1 MGLLHSR
8 LRFLTLKSPQVA
20 LHSDQ
25 CPQELQPPS
34 TSLSTQE
41 KKHVRYFCTFCFYGG
56 NFEKI
61 SECIIELDLAINR
74 QSKSKL
80 IAKIILHKN
89 WERLIARLKK

>member
-41 KKHVRYFCTFCFYGG
+41 KNMYVI
-56 NFEKI
+56 FEHFVSTVVILTI

-80 IAKIILHKN
+80 IAKIILQKN
-89 WERLIARLKK
+89 WERLIARLKE

>member
-41 KKHVRYFCTFCFYGG
+41 KKRVRNFCTFCFYGG
-56 NFEKI
+56 NF
-61 SECIIELDLAINR
+61 DNFRMYHRA
-74 QSKSKL
+74 
-80 IAKIILHKN
+80 
-89 WERLIARLKK
+89 

>member
-41 KKHVRYFCTFCFYGG
+41 KNMYVI
-56 NFEKI
+56 FEH
-61 SECIIELDLAINR
+61 SEH
-74 QSKSKL
+74 S
-80 IAKIILHKN
+80 IAKIILQKN

>member
-41 KKHVRYFCTFCFYGG
+41 KKHVRNFCTFCFYGG
-56 NFEKI
+56 NF
-61 SECIIELDLAINR
+61 DNFRMYHRAINR

>member
-41 KKHVRYFCTFCFYGG
+41 KNMYVI
-56 NFEKI
+56 FEHSVSTVVI
-61 SECIIELDLAINR
+61 LTINR

-80 IAKIILHKN
+80 IAKIILQKN
-89 WERLIARLKK
+89 WERLIARLKNKGVLSHPFSKI